1 MRKFGILVLLIIT
14 SCGESEINVPKEV
27 ISAEQMIPILVDVHI
42 VEGARN
48 GTLILGDTNDIED
61 YYAKIYEKYNITEE
75 TFKRSF
81 SFYNSEPDLFIPI
94 YEKVLDSLKENG
106 AVLARKGIQSTKEP
120 LYEQSFLYVV
130 H

>member
-1 MRKFGILVLLIIT
+1 MRKLGIIVLLIIT
-14 SCGESEINVPKEV
+14 SCSESEIHVPQEI

-61 YYAKIYEKYNITEE
+61 YYAKIYEKHNISEE
-75 TFKRSF
+75 MFKRSF
-81 SFYNSEPDLFIPI
+81 SFFNSEPDLFITI

-106 AVLARKGIQSTKEP
+106 LVFSKKTIQSSK
-120 LYEQSFLYVV
+120 
-130 H
+130 

>member
-1 MRKFGILVLLIIT
+1 MRKLGIIVLLIIT
-14 SCGESEINVPKEV
+14 SCGESEIHVPQEV

-120 LYEQSFLYVV
+120 
-130 H
+130 

>member
-14 SCGESEINVPKEV
+14 SCGESEIPVPQEV

-75 TFKRSF
+75 TFKSSF

-106 AVLARKGIQSTKEP
+106 AVLARKGIQPTKEP
-120 LYEQSFLYVV
+120 
-130 H
+130 